1 MNVYDFDKTI
11 YDGDSTI
18 DFYLYCLRKKPK
30 IIFCIFKQLQGVV
43 LKKIK
48 KIDTKTMKE
57 YFFIFLLK
65 LDNTEDLINSFW
77 ETHERKIKKWYL
89 KKKKETDLVI
99 SASPNFLIKPICK
112 RLKIRDS
119 IATEMDIKTGKI
131 KGKNCK
137 GEEKVKRFYKKY
149 PQGKILEFYSDSY
162 SDTPL
167 KEISKKSYL
176 VKKDNLYP
184 W

>member
-18 DFYLYCLRKKPK
+18 DFYLYCLRKKPR
-30 IIFCIFKQLQGVV
+30 IILCIFKQLQGVI

-57 YFFIFLLK
+57 YFFVFLSK
-65 LDNTEDLINSFW
+65 LDNSEELINSFW
-77 ETHERKIKKWYL
+77 ITHEKKIKTWYL
-89 KKKKETDLVI
+89 KNKKNTDLVI
-99 SASPNFLIKPICK
+99 SASPNFLIAPICK
-112 RLKIRDS
+112 KLKIRDS

-131 KGKNCK
+131 NGENCK
-137 GEEKVKRFYKKY
+137 GKEKVKRFYQKY
-149 PQGKILEFYSDSY
+149 PKGKIKEFYSDSY

-176 VKKDNLYP
+176 VKKDKLYP